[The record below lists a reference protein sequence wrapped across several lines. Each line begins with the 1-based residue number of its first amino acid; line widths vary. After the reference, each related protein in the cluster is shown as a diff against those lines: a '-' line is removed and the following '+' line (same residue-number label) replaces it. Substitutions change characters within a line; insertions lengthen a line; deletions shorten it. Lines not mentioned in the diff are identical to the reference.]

1 MTQLGRPPRYQ
12 AASGLTRRSL
22 VLLAPVFLAACAT
35 GQGNQTAPQASDTGR
50 VEAWLRAAKL
60 ENVPFTQTWPN
71 GSTGGGVLTYHAGYL
86 HLNYTVPHSM
96 DLEASGTHAVFK
108 DSQTGSETRMGLAH
122 NPLGVLMGNPIT
134 LSGPVTVTDIQ
145 KPSGILQ
152 ISLARTE
159 NPSQGLVTLIFR
171 DGGRILDLYEIRI
184 LDERQRTLF
193 IRLGGV

>member
-1 MTQLGRPPRYQ
+1 MTFQG
-12 AASGLTRRSL
+12 SGLTRRTIM
-22 VLLAPVFLAACAT
+22 LLAPAFLAACTT
-35 GQGNQTAPQASDTGR
+35 GQGGRTGPQASDTAR

-71 GSTGGGVLTYHAGYL
+71 GTTGGGVLTYHPGYL
-86 HLNYTVPHSM
+86 HLNYNVPHKM
-96 DLEASGTHAVFK
+96 DLEASSAHAVFK

-122 NPLGVLMGNPIT
+122 NPLGVLMGNPIA

-145 KPSGILQ
+145 KPAGILQ
-152 ISLARTE
+152 ISLTRTE

-171 DGGRILDLYEIRI
+171 DTGPALDLYELRI

-193 IRLGGV
+193 IRLGAM